1 MIQLVHAYSFEIN
14 VHYAEGNPELQAFRI
29 EPYIDGSALVVVKNL
44 YGKDCSEPMLRFRII
59 HSTNGTIIPIDM
71 SLPVPDFNFNS
82 CKYFNKSDENV
93 EYDIGVERQPGLR
106 VYSLTPGYLL
116 VTYLN
121 TTDVAAS
128 PAVFGLII
136 NWQGEILSNNYLGDA
151 YINNEGVQF
160 SSKINFFAIEPELG
174 FFVSEF
180 ITGSYNIKWRFFSP
194 PDERGQITLI
204 NENTITF
211 TQIHS
216 ETRFIAFPTMGYGYC
231 VITFGSTSSFRS
243 PVDPQLWVY
252 ATFVQAK
259 TNKVSK
265 TVLIYQNTNNP
276 PLKID
281 DITCGNSFI
290 IVGYSCFIAVSEISI
305 NGGRY
310 FVQVDF
316 TSTGSVT
323 DIKEIRGLNITNIDH
338 IFMSILFNGGYLLTI
353 HTRINEEND
362 DVLGYVLDT
371 NKTFQGS
378 WNLPVPF
385 ELPKFGT
392 RYAPMPNN
400 SVVAIKQEGTS
411 DIWNVYYSEL
421 PRFIEDEGYFNP
433 IIDATTPK
441 INDTIPMQTPSLSI
455 TYESPVELSSGN
467 ISIFEVNGKESYFR
481 QSFNGQTMEF
491 LSSDNNK
498 KITINVFESTFNKP
512 NQLYYVVIEDGFVNH
527 KNTEEPLLGIKKNQ
541 WYILTGDSY
550 GSVKLDIKSSK
561 SFLNLQSEHE
571 KKKIRDNLAI
581 ELSASVSPDRIKATE
596 RYQNDQGQVVL
607 LFSISATDD
616 LFKSSANNIMKD
628 LNTLIKFKSY
638 TPISLYNNTYMLD
651 REYGFQVTNFTMDFY
666 FAIVDSKKVDLQ
678 IPSFIILITPV
689 VINLVLIV
697 KTTFGDEN
705 FRDWFVRSRPKAL
718 LFTICGI
725 IEIETL
731 SICPLGLSKETG
743 SSEEHGSSEE
753 AGLSKETGS
762 SEENGSSEEASLSKE
777 TGSSEEHESSEE
789 AGLSKETLKLIIW
802 AGFLM
807 FIIEDVP
814 QLIIQV
820 IYKLKIVNYDI
831 IPFITLTISSLIII
845 SGAFSKLSA
854 AVDMCRGRG
863 SEVTRP
869 MLNRD
874 EFKNNNSK

>member
-1 MIQLVHAYSFEIN
+1 MIVLFILLLQYFSIAYSFEIN

-121 TTDVAAS
+121 TTNVAAS

-180 ITGSYNIKWRFFSP
+180 ITGSYNIKWKFFSP

-290 IVGYSCFIAVSEISI
+290 IVGYSCFTAVSEISI

-316 TSTGSVT
+316 TSNGSVT
-323 DIKEIRGLNITNIDH
+323 DIKEIRDLNITNIDH
-338 IFMSILFNGGYLLTI
+338 IFMSMSILFNGGYLLTI
-353 HTRINEEND
+353 HTRINEKND
-362 DVLGYVLDT
+362 NVLGYHVLDT

-378 WNLPVPF
+378 WNLPVTI

-421 PRFIEDEGYFNP
+421 PSFIEDEGYFNP

-455 TYESPVELSSGN
+455 TYESPVKLSSGN

-512 NQLYYVVIEDGFVNH
+512 NQLYCVVIEDGFVNH
-527 KNTEEPLLGIKKNQ
+527 KNTEEPLL
-541 WYILTGDSY
+541 GDSY

-581 ELSASVSPDRIKATE
+581 ELSEAASVSPDRIKATE
-596 RYQNDQGQVVL
+596 IYQNDQGQVVL
-607 LFSISATDD
+607 LFSISATDA
-616 LFKSSANNIMKD
+616 FKSSANNIMKD
-628 LNTLIKFKSY
+628 LQSNLNITNSRFK
-638 TPISLYNNTYMLD
+638 D
-651 REYGFQVTNFTMDFY
+651 FTMDFY
-666 FAIVDSKKVDLQ
+666 FAIVDSKKFDLQ

-705 FRDWFVRSRPKAL
+705 FRD
-718 LFTICGI
+718 C
-725 IEIETL
+725 
-731 SICPLGLSKETG
+731 ICPLGLSKETG
-743 SSEEHGSSEE
+743 SSEEHG
-753 AGLSKETGS
+753 
-762 SEENGSSEEASLSKE
+762 
-777 TGSSEEHESSEE
+777 SSEE

-820 IYKLKIVNYDI
+820 IYKLKIVNYNI

-854 AVDMCRGRG
+854 CC
-863 SEVTRP
+863 
-869 MLNRD
+869 
-874 EFKNNNSK
+874 

>member
-1 MIQLVHAYSFEIN
+1 MAMIVLFILLLQYFSIAYSFEIN

-82 CKYFNKSDENV
+82 CKYFNKNDENV

-160 SSKINFFAIEPELG
+160 SSKINFFAIEPD
-174 FFVSEF
+174 
-180 ITGSYNIKWRFFSP
+180 P

-290 IVGYSCFIAVSEISI
+290 IVGYSCFTAVSEISI

-316 TSTGSVT
+316 TSNGSVT
-323 DIKEIRGLNITNIDH
+323 DIKEIRDLNITNIDH
-338 IFMSILFNGGYLLTI
+338 IFMSMLILFNGGYLLTI
-353 HTRINEEND
+353 HTRINEKND
-362 DVLGYVLDT
+362 NVLGYHVLDT

-378 WNLPVPF
+378 WNLPVTI

-421 PRFIEDEGYFNP
+421 PRFIEDEGYFNT

-441 INDTIPMQTPSLSI
+441 INNTIPMQTPSLSI

-512 NQLYYVVIEDGFVNH
+512 NQLHCVVIEDGFVNH

-581 ELSASVSPDRIKATE
+581 ELSEAASVSPDRIKATE
-596 RYQNDQGQVVL
+596 IYQNDQGQVVL

-616 LFKSSANNIMKD
+616 PFKSSANNIMKD
-628 LNTLIKFKSY
+628 L
-638 TPISLYNNTYMLD
+638 
-651 REYGFQVTNFTMDFY
+651 Q
-666 FAIVDSKKVDLQ
+666 
-678 IPSFIILITPV
+678 
-689 VINLVLIV
+689 
-697 KTTFGDEN
+697 
-705 FRDWFVRSRPKAL
+705 
-718 LFTICGI
+718 
-725 IEIETL
+725 
-731 SICPLGLSKETG
+731 
-743 SSEEHGSSEE
+743 
-753 AGLSKETGS
+753 
-762 SEENGSSEEASLSKE
+762 
-777 TGSSEEHESSEE
+777 
-789 AGLSKETLKLIIW
+789 
-802 AGFLM
+802 
-807 FIIEDVP
+807 
-814 QLIIQV
+814 
-820 IYKLKIVNYDI
+820 
-831 IPFITLTISSLIII
+831 
-845 SGAFSKLSA
+845 SKLNITNS
-854 AVDMCRGRG
+854 R
-863 SEVTRP
+863 
-869 MLNRD
+869 
-874 EFKNNNSK
+874 FKVLQ

>member
-1 MIQLVHAYSFEIN
+1 
-14 VHYAEGNPELQAFRI
+14 
-29 EPYIDGSALVVVKNL
+29 
-44 YGKDCSEPMLRFRII
+44 
-59 HSTNGTIIPIDM
+59 
-71 SLPVPDFNFNS
+71 
-82 CKYFNKSDENV
+82 
-93 EYDIGVERQPGLR
+93 
-106 VYSLTPGYLL
+106 
-116 VTYLN
+116 
-121 TTDVAAS
+121 
-128 PAVFGLII
+128 
-136 NWQGEILSNNYLGDA
+136 
-151 YINNEGVQF
+151 
-160 SSKINFFAIEPELG
+160 
-174 FFVSEF
+174 
-180 ITGSYNIKWRFFSP
+180 
-194 PDERGQITLI
+194 
-204 NENTITF
+204 
-211 TQIHS
+211 
-216 ETRFIAFPTMGYGYC
+216 MGYGYC

-290 IVGYSCFIAVSEISI
+290 IVGYSCFIEVSEISI

-323 DIKEIRGLNITNIDH
+323 DIKEIRDLNITNIDH
-338 IFMSILFNGGYLLTI
+338 IFMSMSILFNGGYLLTI
-353 HTRINEEND
+353 HTRINEKND
-362 DVLGYVLDT
+362 NVLGYHVLDT

-378 WNLPVPF
+378 WNLPVTI

-421 PRFIEDEGYFNP
+421 PSFIEDEGYFNP

-455 TYESPVELSSGN
+455 TYESPVKLSSGN

-512 NQLYYVVIEDGFVNH
+512 NQLYCVVIEDGFVNH

-581 ELSASVSPDRIKATE
+581 ELSEAASVSPDRIKATE
-596 RYQNDQGQVVL
+596 IYQNDQGQVVL

-616 LFKSSANNIMKD
+616 PFKS
-628 LNTLIKFKSY
+628 
-638 TPISLYNNTYMLD
+638 
-651 REYGFQVTNFTMDFY
+651 NFTMDFY
-666 FAIVDSKKVDLQ
+666 FAIVDSKKFDLQ

-705 FRDWFVRSRPKAL
+705 FRDWFKRK
-718 LFTICGI
+718 
-725 IEIETL
+725 
-731 SICPLGLSKETG
+731 TG
-743 SSEEHGSSEE
+743 SSEEHG
-753 AGLSKETGS
+753 
-762 SEENGSSEEASLSKE
+762 
-777 TGSSEEHESSEE
+777 SSEE

-820 IYKLKIVNYDI
+820 IYKLKIVNYNI

-854 AVDMCRGRG
+854 CC
-863 SEVTRP
+863 
-869 MLNRD
+869 
-874 EFKNNNSK
+874 

>member
-1 MIQLVHAYSFEIN
+1 
-14 VHYAEGNPELQAFRI
+14 
-29 EPYIDGSALVVVKNL
+29 
-44 YGKDCSEPMLRFRII
+44 
-59 HSTNGTIIPIDM
+59 
-71 SLPVPDFNFNS
+71 
-82 CKYFNKSDENV
+82 
-93 EYDIGVERQPGLR
+93 
-106 VYSLTPGYLL
+106 
-116 VTYLN
+116 
-121 TTDVAAS
+121 
-128 PAVFGLII
+128 
-136 NWQGEILSNNYLGDA
+136 
-151 YINNEGVQF
+151 
-160 SSKINFFAIEPELG
+160 
-174 FFVSEF
+174 
-180 ITGSYNIKWRFFSP
+180 
-194 PDERGQITLI
+194 
-204 NENTITF
+204 
-211 TQIHS
+211 
-216 ETRFIAFPTMGYGYC
+216 MGYGYC

-290 IVGYSCFIAVSEISI
+290 IVGYSCFIEVSEISI

-323 DIKEIRGLNITNIDH
+323 DIKEIRDLNITNIDH
-338 IFMSILFNGGYLLTI
+338 IFMSMSILFNGGYLLTI
-353 HTRINEEND
+353 HTRINEKND
-362 DVLGYVLDT
+362 NVLGYHVLDT

-378 WNLPVPF
+378 WNLPVTI

-421 PRFIEDEGYFNP
+421 PSFIEDEGYFNP

-455 TYESPVELSSGN
+455 TYESPVKLSSGN

-512 NQLYYVVIEDGFVNH
+512 NQLYCVVIEDGFVNH
-527 KNTEEPLLGIKKNQ
+527 KNTEEPLL
-541 WYILTGDSY
+541 GDSY

-581 ELSASVSPDRIKATE
+581 ELSEAASVSPDRIKATE
-596 RYQNDQGQVVL
+596 IYQNDQGQVVL

-616 LFKSSANNIMKD
+616 PFKSSANNIMKD
-628 LNTLIKFKSY
+628 LQSNLNITKSRFKGKSSVY
-638 TPISLYNNTYMLD
+638 S
-651 REYGFQVTNFTMDFY
+651 RSSFQVTNFTMDFY
-666 FAIVDSKKVDLQ
+666 FAIVDSKKFDLQ

-705 FRDWFVRSRPKAL
+705 FRDWFKRK
-718 LFTICGI
+718 
-725 IEIETL
+725 
-731 SICPLGLSKETG
+731 TG
-743 SSEEHGSSEE
+743 SSEEHG
-753 AGLSKETGS
+753 
-762 SEENGSSEEASLSKE
+762 
-777 TGSSEEHESSEE
+777 SSEE

-820 IYKLKIVNYDI
+820 IYKLKIVNYNI

-854 AVDMCRGRG
+854 CC
-863 SEVTRP
+863 
-869 MLNRD
+869 
-874 EFKNNNSK
+874 